1 MVRNKKSELGFSIY
15 IQASIILYLIIVIL
29 PLLYVVANSFSSPD
43 AVYTGR
49 VYLWP
54 VDFSVEAY
62 QKIFNYDALW
72 TGYKNTILYT
82 VVFTVISLVLQFTAG
97 YAFSKRDLRFKSP
110 IMFFYILT
118 MFINGGMIPT
128 YLIVQ
133 QLHLLNTMWA
143 IVLPGCFGVF
153 NAIIVRTYINSMIPY
168 EVQESAGIDGAGPIR
183 IFLWIIL
190 PLCLPILA
198 VQTLFAV
205 VAQWNSFFNALI
217 YVSDRSKH
225 PLQLVLQRLLVSNDT
240 GDLGLDGAL
249 AVAEKTKL
257 AAAIKYAVIIV
268 ANVPILILYPFFE
281 KYFDKGMVLGT
292 LKG

>member
-1 MVRNKKSELGFSIY
+1 MVRNKKSELGFSIF
-15 IQASIILYLIIVIL
+15 IHTSIVLYLAIVII
-29 PLLYVVANSFSSPD
+29 PLLYVIANSFSSPD

-54 VDFSVEAY
+54 VDFSLEAY
-62 QKIFNYDALW
+62 QKIFEYDALW
-72 TGYKNTILYT
+72 VGYRNTIVYT
-82 VVFTVISLVLQFTAG
+82 IVYTLISLLLQFTAG

-128 YLIVQ
+128 YLVVQ
-133 QLHLLNTMWA
+133 SLNLLNTMWA
-143 IVLPGCFGVF
+143 VVLPGCFGVF
-153 NAIIVRTYINSMIPY
+153 NAIIVRTYINAMIPY
-168 EVQESAGIDGAGPIR
+168 EVQESASIDGAGPIR
-183 IFLWIIL
+183 IFATIIL

-198 VQTLFAV
+198 VQILFAV

-217 YVSDRSKH
+217 YVSDRAKH

-249 AVAEKTKL
+249 AVAERTKL

-268 ANVPILILYPFFE
+268 ANAPILIIYPFFE